1 MFRCTKLQNGFNFS
15 SSFIFT
21 KHTGIIMPIFCT
33 GWVIQ
38 ILFPDVFL
46 KFHHAVTSF
55 QSIIAGSSQRL
66 CKMSPEGPTAE
77 SKVLAGGAASP
88 SATPAPSAREPG
100 AAL

>member
-1 MFRCTKLQNGFNFS
+1 MLLVLLCPYFVQGGSYKFYS
-15 SSFIFT
+15 
-21 KHTGIIMPIFCT
+21 
-33 GWVIQ
+33 
-38 ILFPDVFL
+38 PDVFL

-66 CKMSPEGPTAE
+66 CKMSPDGPRAE